1 MKKLAERWP
10 SLYGHQLGTV
20 TGNLWGMNKGGGRFF
35 RGIRSYISTQKKLD
49 LLKAAGILF
58 VEAHDT
64 DILDLVLGEEGAAG
78 YPTTMTE
85 SRKMEVLDQ
94 AVEKFIS
101 ELQSR
106 GMRCGMFTMNLFNS
120 ETEFAFGN
128 ISSQNESTRKL
139 AIKRTLKGL
148 EIAQSL
154 NCVYVMWNGTDGVDG
169 QCGAEH
175 RVRNNLGYLAIVEIL
190 VAHNLKNGAKAVPF
204 AFEPKPEEPRWKMY
218 GGTASSV
225 TTLKWRLAAEYPD
238 IAHLFG
244 GNLESAHSIMAKSD
258 PAMDWGLL
266 LESECLFHV
275 HVNGQGDIAFDRDLA
290 PDNPAALFDQM
301 LQLHLAGYT
310 GLVGIDVQPLTTDTD
325 SQHAETIL
333 QTAASIRWA
342 VAKAETADIGLLK
355 SLWANHDQ
363 SNVNRY
369 LMKHLYGI
377 N

>member
-10 SLYGHQLGTV
+10 LLYGHKLGAV

-78 YPTTMTE
+78 YPTTMSE
-85 SRKMEVLDQ
+85 DQKMKVLDD
-94 AVEKFIS
+94 AIVKFS
-101 ELQSR
+101 QELLLR

-120 ETEFAFGN
+120 EPEFAFGN
-128 ISSQNESTRKL
+128 ISSQKERTRKL

-148 EIAQSL
+148 EIAQWL
-154 NCVYVMWNGTDGVDG
+154 GCVYVMWNGTDGVDG
-169 QCGAEH
+169 QCGAVHSH
-175 RVRNNLGYLAIVEIL
+175 RINLGYQAIVGIL
-190 VAHNLKNGAKAVPF
+190 EAHDKKYGSDAVPF

-218 GGTASSV
+218 GGTAGHV
-225 TTLKWRLAAEYPD
+225 TTLKWRLAAEHPR

-244 GNLESAHSIMAKSD
+244 GNLESAHSVMAKSD

-266 LESECLFHV
+266 IESECLFHV
-275 HVNGQGDIAFDRDLA
+275 HVNGQGDIAYDRDLA

-301 LQLHLAGYT
+301 LQLHLAGYS

-333 QTAASIRWA
+333 QTAKSIQWA
-342 VAKAETADIGLLK
+342 VDKAQTADIHFLK
-355 SLWANHDQ
+355 SMWVDHDQ